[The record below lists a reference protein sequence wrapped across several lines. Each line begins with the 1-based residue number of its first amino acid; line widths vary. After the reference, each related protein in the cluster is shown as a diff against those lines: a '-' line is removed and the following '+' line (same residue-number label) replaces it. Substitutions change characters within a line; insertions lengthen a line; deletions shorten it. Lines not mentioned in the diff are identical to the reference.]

1 LQTGTKISTFMTFMI
16 RWNEAL
22 SWCIS
27 LIIFMPLSEP
37 MLQLLLTIN
46 LSHFT
51 LWNSRQFY
59 LTGQFLW
66 HCQSTQSFSSKSLNY
81 ISFLPPHKL
90 HSRKFRAT
98 YKKHHPINKITTLIA
113 TEQFTP
119 NLYGFLKRCQIIEAL
134 RQQIYQTM
142 A

>member
-1 LQTGTKISTFMTFMI
+1 M
-16 RWNEAL
+16 AL
-22 SWCIS
+22 SINPKFPKQLTQLHFIS
-27 LIIFMPLSEP
+27 S
-37 MLQLLLTIN
+37 
-46 LSHFT
+46 
-51 LWNSRQFY
+51 
-59 LTGQFLW
+59 
-66 HCQSTQSFSSKSLNY
+66 
-81 ISFLPPHKL
+81 PHKL
-90 HSRKFRAT
+90 HSRKFPAT